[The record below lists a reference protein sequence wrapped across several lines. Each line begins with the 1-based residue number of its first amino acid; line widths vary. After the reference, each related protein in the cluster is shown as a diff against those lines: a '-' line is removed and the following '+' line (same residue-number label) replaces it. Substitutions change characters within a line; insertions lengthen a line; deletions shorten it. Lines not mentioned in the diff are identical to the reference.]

1 MEMKSI
7 KMVTLAVVI
16 FLSMIVASAHAGKR
30 HDHQHNHNHGHHH
43 GHHYHSGVYYYPP
56 PYYGGERVIVGGA
69 IGFGVV
75 IGETGYNP
83 CWPVNTSA
91 CIPPPQEI
99 VIIQQQPPQDSSG
112 FRAVRPAPNQI
123 PIQLDMEL
131 LQKNKNVIRMT
142 GKPTAPD
149 LPEGGSAIVCNAQ
162 SAAYKRTDG
171 TKYIHQQQCWLHF
184 HPIGKEP
191 DDKEIQGD

>member
-1 MEMKSI
+1 MKSI
-7 KMVTLAVVI
+7 KIFILAVVI

-30 HDHQHNHNHGHHH
+30 HHHH
-43 GHHYHSGVYYYPP
+43 RHHHDYGHYHHGYYPYP
-56 PYYGGERVIVGGA
+56 YGGERVIVGGA

-123 PIQLDMEL
+123 PIQLDIKL
-131 LQKNKNVIRMT
+131 LRRNKNVIHMT